1 MARKPM
7 TKQTEPEADSGP
19 AIRAVCPQRAAWQRE
34 LIEEAPALRQEYRQA
49 VESLEAAR
57 ALVESG
63 DKSPRYVLKFQNAAF
78 EIAGR
83 LNQIEND
90 NPRLLRD
97 SCGDSELN
105 RQSVLLLNRR
115 NRLQQDL
122 QTMQHAAEDC
132 GRRWSRL
139 LKEVAAAFG
148 TEGSDW
154 SLSADGELEILQ
166 PGRGHSER
174 WSDRDRQRM
183 VAEFQARLQR
193 LSEEKSLA
201 ELQASEAGVEHDA
214 ALQSFEDNRQARTW
228 SVH

>member
-19 AIRAVCPQRAAWQRE
+19 AVRAVCPQRAQWQRE
-34 LIEEAPALRQEYRQA
+34 LIEEAPALRQQYRQA
-49 VESLEAAR
+49 CEAVEAAR
-57 ALVESG
+57 ALVENG
-63 DKSPRYVLKFQNAAF
+63 DKAPRYVLKFSNAAF

-83 LNQIEND
+83 LNQILNQ
-90 NPRLLRD
+90 NPVRLRD
-97 SCGDSELN
+97 SCRDAELN
-105 RQSVLLLNRR
+105 RQAVLLLNRR
-115 NRLQQDL
+115 NRCQQDL
-122 QTMQHAAEDC
+122 QTMQTAAEDC

-148 TEGSDW
+148 TKGSDW

-193 LSEEKSLA
+193 LSEEKSLV

-214 ALQSFEDNRQARTW
+214 ALQAFEKNREARTW

>member
-1 MARKPM
+1 MAKKTM

-19 AIRAVCPQRAAWQRE
+19 AVRAMCPQRAAWQRE
-34 LIEEAPALRQEYRQA
+34 LIEEAPALRQQYRQA
-49 VESLEAAR
+49 CEAVEAAR
-57 ALVESG
+57 ALVENG

-83 LNQIEND
+83 LNRIEND

-97 SCGDSELN
+97 SCRDSELN
-105 RQSVLLLNRR
+105 RQAVLLLNRR
-115 NRLQQDL
+115 NRCQQDL
-122 QTMQHAAEDC
+122 QTMQQAAEDC

-154 SLSADGELEILQ
+154 SLSADFELEILQ

-174 WSDRDRQRM
+174 WSDRERQRM
-183 VAEFQARLQR
+183 TAEFQSRLQR
-193 LSEEKSLA
+193 LGEEKSLA
-201 ELQASEAGVEHDA
+201 DLQLSEAAVEHDA
-214 ALQSFEDNRQARTW
+214 ALLTFEQNRQARTW

>member
-1 MARKPM
+1 MAPRKQM
-7 TKQTEPEADSGP
+7 TAEPAQQEPGP
-19 AIRAVCPQRAAWQRE
+19 AVRALCPQRAQWQRE
-34 LIEEAPALRQEYRQA
+34 LIEEAPALRQRYRQA
-49 VESLEAAR
+49 CEAVEAAR

-63 DKSPRYVLKFQNAAF
+63 DKSPRYVLKFSNEAF

-83 LNQIEND
+83 LNGIQNQ
-90 NPRLLRD
+90 NPVRLRD
-97 SCGDSELN
+97 SCRDAELN
-105 RQSVLLLNRR
+105 RQAVLLLNRR
-115 NRLQQDL
+115 NRCQQDL
-122 QTMQHAAEDC
+122 QTMQTAAEDC

-148 TEGSDW
+148 TKGSDW
-154 SLSADGELEILQ
+154 SLSADGELEILV

-193 LSEEKSLA
+193 LSEEKSLV

-214 ALQSFEDNRQARTW
+214 ALQAFEKNREARTW